1 MTDAATVS
9 AWVALYRT
17 AWESN
22 LPDDI
27 RAVFTDDAQYR
38 HNPSAE
44 PWVGH
49 PAIVANW
56 LDAQDAP
63 GTTSF
68 EWHPVALD
76 GDVAV
81 IQCVT
86 VYPPGDK
93 GGSYDNLWVV
103 RLAPDGR
110 ASEYTDWW
118 VARG

>member
-9 AWVALYRT
+9 AWVDLYRK
-17 AWESN
+17 AWETN

-27 RAVFTDDAQYR
+27 RAVFTEDAQYR

-49 PAIVANW
+49 PEIVAKW

-63 GTTSF
+63 GTTTF
-68 EWHPVALD
+68 EWHPVALE

-86 VYPPGDK
+86 GYPGGDK
-93 GGSYDNLWVV
+93 GGTYDNLWVL

-118 VARG
+118 VAR